1 MRSMM
6 LLALFTTGCA
16 SCCKRVEIIEVYVP
30 ERHPHIIK
38 QLPDPDLYDE
48 QNKPYHFTPPI
59 ILEPFRPTIQSPE
72 PLPFRNTT
80 PIEPAPRSTMNTE
93 QKDRFTVTSK
103 KVETILKVCLTENGP
118 NYGPPNIY
126 CEINWKW

>member
-1 MRSMM
+1 
-6 LLALFTTGCA
+6 
-16 SCCKRVEIIEVYVP
+16 
-30 ERHPHIIK
+30 
-38 QLPDPDLYDE
+38 
-48 QNKPYHFTPPI
+48 
-59 ILEPFRPTIQSPE
+59 
-72 PLPFRNTT
+72 LPFRNTT

>member
-1 MRSMM
+1 
-6 LLALFTTGCA
+6 
-16 SCCKRVEIIEVYVP
+16 
-30 ERHPHIIK
+30 
-38 QLPDPDLYDE
+38 
-48 QNKPYHFTPPI
+48 
-59 ILEPFRPTIQSPE
+59 
-72 PLPFRNTT
+72 
-80 PIEPAPRSTMNTE
+80 MNTE